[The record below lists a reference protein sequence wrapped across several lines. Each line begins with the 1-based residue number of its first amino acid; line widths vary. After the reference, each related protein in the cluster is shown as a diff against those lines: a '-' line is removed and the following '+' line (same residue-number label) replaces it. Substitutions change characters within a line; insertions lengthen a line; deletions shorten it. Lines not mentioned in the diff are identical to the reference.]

1 MSQARANTSTQSWS
15 LMCCNSVSSVM
26 KQPVRP
32 TPALVC
38 VGACVRVCACVCVC
52 VCVHGCVGACVRVC
66 VHVHVCIMLRE

>member
-38 VGACVRVCACVCVC
+38 VGACVRACVCVRACMGAWVRACVCVC
-52 VCVHGCVGACVRVC
+52 VCMCV
-66 VHVHVCIMLRE
+66 